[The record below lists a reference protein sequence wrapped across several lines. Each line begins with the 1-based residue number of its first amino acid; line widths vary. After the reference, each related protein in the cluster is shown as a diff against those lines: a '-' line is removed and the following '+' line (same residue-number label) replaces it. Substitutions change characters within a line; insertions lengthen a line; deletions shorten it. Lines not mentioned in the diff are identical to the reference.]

1 MATDI
6 IRQPARPSAWR
17 NPALRGAV
25 FQILFVAAVVLL
37 VRAFWGG
44 DGNSASPSAP
54 ATAAARPSSTASR
67 SSTQTGRKPARP
79 LLAQTL
85 DPTLRF
91 DLLKSSEDVTYK
103 GTGRDI
109 FRSQAPPPPVPQPV
123 APDVKPGPAPP
134 PPPPPIDLKFYGFA
148 SRKDGYKRIFLSKG
162 EDIFIAKE
170 GDIVDRRYKIVH
182 IGQNSVDVEDVLTNN
197 RQTLPL
203 QVG

>member
-1 MATDI
+1 MKLGTEDKKKTAI
-6 IRQPARPSAWR
+6 AA
-17 NPALRGAV
+17 ALV
-25 FQILFVAAVVLL
+25 LVASVSVVL
-37 VRAFWGG
+37 AFRGS
-44 DGNSASPSAP
+44 DNSAP
-54 ATAAARPSSTASR
+54 AASAPRPLSTGATPQARIG
-67 SSTQTGRKPARP
+67 STQTTRKTARP
-79 LLAQTL
+79 MGAQTL

-91 DLLKSSEDVTYK
+91 DWLKSSEEVTYK

-109 FRSQAPPPPVPQPV
+109 FRSQPEEAAIPKPLPPDKQPN
-123 APDVKPGPAPP
+123 VKPVP

-162 EDIFIAKE
+162 EDIFVAKE

-203 QVG
+203 LAG